1 MHTTLTH
8 PPPQPT
14 CEDRAQGEPLP
25 EYASRVLRYA
35 ITYGIEPLTLSQLEL
50 ADATACAC
58 VAAFPQTLSQD
69 ERRHDAALHTLR
81 LRLQARAAHKRAQLA
96 DLQKLIDQCTQESTS
111 AANGPQGQ
119 PGAPELTDQE
129 RAIALLRA
137 ALTLIMQPPGS
148 QDGGKG
154 ARLIA
159 PTPNRPPGSNALQ
172 PHAPSA
178 PRRF

>member
-1 MHTTLTH
+1 MTCTVTH

-14 CEDRAQGEPLP
+14 CEDRAPGEPLP

-35 ITYGIEPLTLSQLEL
+35 ITYGLTPLTLSQLEL

-58 VAAFPQTLSQD
+58 VAQFPQTLSPDDARQ
-69 ERRHDAALHTLR
+69 DAALHALR
-81 LRLQARAAHKRAQLA
+81 LQLQARAAQKRAQLA
-96 DLQKLIDQCTQESTS
+96 GLQKLIDQCDQDTQTS
-111 AANGPQGQ
+111 ANA
-119 PGAPELTDQE
+119 PGVAPELSDQE
-129 RAIALLRA
+129 RALQLLRA

-159 PTPNRPPGSNALQ
+159 PTPSRPPGANALQ
-172 PHAPSA
+172 PPPVPPA
-178 PRRF
+178 RRF